1 MPRKVVNKLSRQVI
15 DLDFTETRRK
25 STREDRSKEDR
36 AAISQITGSRE
47 SALLGEDA
55 DGGDERGASARN
67 KFTAAPMEMRR
78 EETNEMTTYAKRG
91 GGRTRQPEAE
101 I

>member
-1 MPRKVVNKLSRQVI
+1 MPRKFVNKLSRQVI

-36 AAISQITGSRE
+36 AATSPQMMAGSRE
-47 SALLGEDA
+47 SSLGDS

>member
-1 MPRKVVNKLSRQVI
+1 M
-15 DLDFTETRRK
+15 
-25 STREDRSKEDR
+25 
-36 AAISQITGSRE
+36 TGSSE
-47 SALLGEDA
+47 SALVGEDA
-55 DGGDERGASARN
+55 EDGDERGASARN

-78 EETNEMTTYAKRG
+78 EETNEMTTYAERGG